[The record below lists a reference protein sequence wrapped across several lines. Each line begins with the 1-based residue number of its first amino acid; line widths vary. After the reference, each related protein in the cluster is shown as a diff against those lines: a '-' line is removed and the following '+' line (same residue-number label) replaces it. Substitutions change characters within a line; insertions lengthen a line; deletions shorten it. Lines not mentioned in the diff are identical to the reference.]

1 MDGQSF
7 SVSKGDLIT
16 TTSSTYLVED
26 FLGEGTFGK
35 VARCVKTGTNL
46 KVAVK
51 IIKNRP
57 SVLVSVKQ
65 EIHILRCL
73 RALDPEKCGIVR
85 WMGALKHGPHFC
97 LVFEL
102 LDQSLQAF
110 AHQTE
115 NHCLPLMHIKNIVEQ
130 LASALDH
137 LGNLGIIHG
146 DLKPNNVMMT
156 GQDTQ
161 VKIIDFGCSLHLSQ
175 AIIGQNFGT
184 LRYRSPEVIL
194 GLPYTGMIDMWSLGC
209 IAAELLIGYPLYP
222 GYTEYDM
229 WAYIIHTHGEL
240 PAAMLD
246 QGIKSHLCFTKGSVW
261 RLKTQREY
269 KKSMKRIGLKRRRPR
284 SFFFISLEEVVEVGY
299 EPGQP
304 IPPSFTDLL
313 KRMLHLDCDQRITP
327 HALLEHPFISLGT
340 EIQTDSSCPDPTVDQ
355 PYSSSPEPTLV
366 QPYSSSPEPTL
377 VQPYNSSPEPSV
389 DQPTISCTE
398 PTRVQPYRS
407 SPDPTVVQPYSSSP
421 EPTVVQPYSSSPEP
435 TVVQPYSSSPEP
447 TVVQPYSSSPEPTVV
462 QPYSSRPEPSED
474 QHYSTCP
481 EPSVDQHYSGC
492 PEPIVD
498 QPCSLPVSHTTY
510 MTEEH
515 WKAPVDTTDS
525 GKGTASK
532 PTASYCVA
540 TETEEVK
547 KALADI
553 PLDVISKNEKQKQG
567 RVKRF
572 FKTVLKSFC
581 CCCCFAHG
589 DPD

>member
-16 TTSSTYLVED
+16 TNSSTYLVED
-26 FLGEGTFGK
+26 FLGEGTFGM

-51 IIKNRP
+51 IIKNHP
-57 SVLVSVKQ
+57 SVLESVRQ

-85 WMGALKHGPHFC
+85 WIGALKHGPHFC

-102 LDQSLQAF
+102 LEQSLQAF
-110 AHQTE
+110 AHQTA
-115 NHCLPLMHIKNIVEQ
+115 NHCLSLMQIKNIVEQ

-137 LGNLGIIHG
+137 LGTLGIIHG

-156 GQDTQ
+156 GQGTQ

-175 AIIGQNFGT
+175 AMIGFNLGT
-184 LRYRSPEVIL
+184 LWYRSPEIIL
-194 GLPYTGMIDMWSLGC
+194 GRPYTGMVDMWSLGC
-209 IAAELLIGYPLYP
+209 IAAELLIGDPLYP

-240 PAAMLD
+240 PDAMLD

-327 HALLEHPFISLGT
+327 HALLEHPFIILGR
-340 EIQTDSSCPDPTVDQ
+340 EIQTDSSC
-355 PYSSSPEPTLV
+355 
-366 QPYSSSPEPTL
+366 PEPTL
-377 VQPYNSSPEPSV
+377 VQPYNSSPEPTV
-389 DQPTISCTE
+389 D
-398 PTRVQPYRS
+398 
-407 SPDPTVVQPYSSSP
+407 QPYSSSP
-421 EPTVVQPYSSSPEP
+421 EPTM
-435 TVVQPYSSSPEP
+435 
-447 TVVQPYSSSPEPTVV
+447 V

-474 QHYSTCP
+474 PHDSSSPEPTVDQPTISYTEPTMVQPYSSSP
-481 EPSVDQHYSGC
+481 EPSVDQHYSSC

-498 QPCSLPVSHTTY
+498 QHYSSCPEPIVDQRCSLPVSHTPSVS
-510 MTEEH
+510 EEQR
-515 WKAPVDTTDS
+515 KVSLDTTDS
-525 GKGTASK
+525 GKGTVSI
-532 PTASYCVA
+532 PTASSAA
-540 TETEEVK
+540 TETVEVK
-547 KALADI
+547 PAVADN
-553 PLDVISKNEKQKQG
+553 PLDVNPKKKHQKQG

-572 FKTVLKSFC
+572 FKTVMKSF

-589 DPD
+589 DLD

>member
-1 MDGQSF
+1 MDGQTF

-16 TTSSTYLVED
+16 TKSSSYLVED

-51 IIKNRP
+51 IIKNHP
-57 SVLVSVKQ
+57 SVLALVRQ

-102 LDQSLQAF
+102 LDQSLLAF
-110 AHQTE
+110 AHQTA
-115 NHCLPLMHIKNIVEQ
+115 NHCLPLMQIKNIVEQ

-137 LGNLGIIHG
+137 LGTLGIIHG
-146 DLKPNNVMMT
+146 DLKPNNIMMT

-161 VKIIDFGCSLHLSQ
+161 VKIIDFGCSLKLSQ
-175 AIIGQNFGT
+175 AMIGFNLGT
-184 LRYRSPEVIL
+184 LWYRSPEIIL
-194 GLPYTGMIDMWSLGC
+194 GLPFTGMIDMWSLGC
-209 IAAELLIGYPLYP
+209 IAAELLIGDPLYP
-222 GYTEYDM
+222 GCTEYDM

-240 PAAMLD
+240 PDAMLD

-327 HALLEHPFISLGT
+327 HALLEHPFISLGR
-340 EIQTDSSCPDPTVDQ
+340 EIQTDSSCPEPTVVQPYSSSPEPTVDQPYSSSPEPTVDQPTISCTEPTVDQPDSSCPEPTLVQPYNSSPEPTVDQ

-366 QPYSSSPEPTL
+366 QPYSSSPEPT
-377 VQPYNSSPEPSV
+377 
-389 DQPTISCTE
+389 
-398 PTRVQPYRS
+398 
-407 SPDPTVVQPYSSSP
+407 
-421 EPTVVQPYSSSPEP
+421 
-435 TVVQPYSSSPEP
+435 
-447 TVVQPYSSSPEPTVV
+447 
-462 QPYSSRPEPSED
+462 
-474 QHYSTCP
+474 
-481 EPSVDQHYSGC
+481 VDQHYSSC

-498 QPCSLPVSHTTY
+498 QRCSLPVSHTPSVS
-510 MTEEH
+510 EEQR
-515 WKAPVDTTDS
+515 KVALDTTDS
-525 GKGTASK
+525 GKGTVSI
-532 PTASYCVA
+532 PTASSAA
-540 TETEEVK
+540 TETVEVK
-547 KALADI
+547 PAVADN
-553 PLDVISKNEKQKQG
+553 PLDVNPKKKQQKQG

-572 FKTVLKSFC
+572 FKTVMKSF

-589 DPD
+589 DLD